1 MSIQP
6 WAAIDDLRPAVA
18 LVILHGGL
26 DAAVTADLRAGLPS
40 CSELPV
46 LPLEDVAALH
56 EDWTTRG
63 PHSRAASLLGRLGSD
78 CLLLVVEPDG
88 THELEWLGS
97 VAGQRLLHFAAGAGT
112 PPSELI
118 ARLQALRRERLLA
131 VLPL

>member
-1 MSIQP
+1 
-6 WAAIDDLRPAVA
+6 VA

-26 DAAVTADLRAGLPS
+26 DAAVTAALCAGLLS

-56 EDWTTRG
+56 DDWTTHG
-63 PHSRAASLLGRLGSD
+63 PHSLAARLLSRLGSD

-88 THELEWLGS
+88 TQELEWLGS
-97 VAGQRLLHFAAGAGT
+97 VAGQRLLHFTAGT
-112 PPSELI
+112 GTPSRELI
-118 ARLQALRRERLLA
+118 ARLQELRRERLLA